1 VRGRILAAVALSV
14 LGATL
19 VAAAASAGVGGPT
32 TLGSARP
39 APGVRTIPF
48 FTDSFAFG
56 GVTYPYSMVGTNPRT
71 SRATTS
77 VGVVIVPLRLVF
89 ADGNVSD
96 PGPAV
101 GDVLRSPLFVDAPF
115 SSGTTQYGDAIRR
128 AMFWQYVGGTGYHLL
143 LRRPL
148 VLPTLTLRVPAADG
162 VFVHAGDPI
171 GPPVLG
177 FHAAVDTGVVSDT
190 WFFGLFDSILAL
202 APDPTMLPI
211 VLGRNVALSGDPI
224 PYGAPTLGF
233 HSAAS
238 VPMRGGGTAI
248 QTGIFATY
256 GDPNPIVEL
265 PGLLRNTDVL
275 SHEVSEWMHD
285 PFLSNTVPTWISPLP
300 LASLVYGCQSLLETG
315 DPMADVAFDVN
326 GYQLSDEAFLSWFA
340 HQTPSPGID
349 GQYSY
354 TGAVTGPSPLC

>member
-1 VRGRILAAVALSV
+1 VLAFSA
-14 LGATL
+14 L
-19 VAAAASAGVGGPT
+19 VAAAIGGGADAGVGGPT

-48 FTDSFAFG
+48 FSDSFAFG
-56 GVTYPYSMVGTNPRT
+56 GMTYPYSMVGTNPRT
-71 SRATTS
+71 SRATTT
-77 VGVVIVPLRLVF
+77 VGVVIVPLRFVF
-89 ADGNVSD
+89 ADGSVSD

-101 GDVLRSPLFVDAPF
+101 RAVLASPLFVDATF
-115 SSGTTQYGDAIRR
+115 SSGITQYADAIRR
-128 AMFWQYVGGTGYHLL
+128 AMFWQEVAGTSYHVL
-143 LRRPL
+143 LRRPR
-148 VLPTLTLRVPAADG
+148 VLPTVTLHVPAPDG

-171 GPPVLG
+171 GPPALG

-202 APDPTMLPI
+202 APDPTELPI
-211 VLGRNVALSGDPI
+211 VLSRNAALSGDPV

-238 VPMRGGGTAI
+238 ASMRNGGTAI
-248 QTGIFATY
+248 QTGIWATY

-285 PFLSNTVPTWISPLP
+285 PFLSNTVPSWRSPLP
-300 LASLVYGCQSLLETG
+300 LASLVYGCQSLLETA
-315 DPMADVAFDVN
+315 DPMSDLAFDVN

-349 GQYSY
+349 GQYTY
-354 TGAVTGPSPLC
+354 TGDVAAPSILC